1 MSLYITIPNLI
12 LDIILLCS
20 AWFIWFELVTAYC
33 LYWIRWDLHSMEANF
48 TVSWSFF
55 IINIIVIFRRG
66 IHFMELS
73 WRYQKSH
80 LFVLNTWNGCLC
92 CSYHGADWR
101 NLVPGKT
108 ERRVLQRNGPCSG
121 GSVPL
126 LPAPSQTHFNPS
138 RH

>member
-1 MSLYITIPNLI
+1 
-12 LDIILLCS
+12 
-20 AWFIWFELVTAYC
+20 
-33 LYWIRWDLHSMEANF
+33 MEANF

-55 IINIIVIFRRG
+55 MINIIIIFWRG

-80 LFVLNTWNGCLC
+80 LFVLNTLNGCLC
-92 CSYHGADWR
+92 CSYHGADWN

-108 ERRVLQRNGPCSG
+108 EVRVLQRNGPCSG

-126 LPAPSQTHFNPS
+126 LPAPSQTHFNPLCEYLRDINELEVQIDS
-138 RH
+138 KRVQQTQCISLPLVFVYFCYLVLLLS